1 MTPARTVRLADL
13 TDLIQAPETVGPRAR
28 EVHQELRAEWGPV
41 APGELSP
48 GVRCWFAMGY
58 AEFSEVIRNEEV
70 FSRNGDNWSAVQE
83 GKIQPDMP
91 IYPFVTTRQNSF
103 HNDGELRQ
111 RLRSP
116 IDRALSRVDEH
127 GYAAQVRGICND
139 LVDDMLERG
148 EADLVQDYAVLIPLL
163 SVAAMFGMGRE
174 VGDSM
179 RKAAHKVLGG
189 GQLAQEG
196 VIELAVE
203 IVDHIARRRR
213 DPSDDLTSHLIDDP
227 GLWDDNEIMEAM
239 IVMIIA
245 GNELTIAT
253 ITQTLLLM
261 LSDDRFAGRLRGGRL
276 DVDQAIEEV
285 MWRDPPCYN
294 ITPRFALRDVEL
306 GGQLIRKGDAVVPC
320 IAAANLDPLMTGDDP
335 WLEVGNRAHMSW
347 SAGPHSCPAQR
358 PGTIIVQA
366 AVRTV
371 VERLPEVSLAVPA
384 DQVERNTDSLS
395 YRYPTSMPVRF
406 VRTQS

>member
-1 MTPARTVRLADL
+1 MSPTRTVRLDDL
-13 TDLIQAPETVGPRAR
+13 TDVVSAAETVGGDPRA
-28 EVHQELRAEWGPV
+28 VHARMRAEWGPV

-48 GVRCWFAMGY
+48 GVRAWFAMGY
-58 AEFSEVIRNEEV
+58 AEFSEVIRNEDV
-70 FSRNGDNWSAVQE
+70 FSRNGDNWRAVQE
-83 GKIQPDMP
+83 GKIHPDMP

-103 HNDGELRQ
+103 HNDGELRR

-116 IDRALSRVDEH
+116 VDRALSRINEH
-127 GYAAQVRGICND
+127 GYAAQVRDICGD

-163 SVAAMFGMGRE
+163 SVAAMFGMGSE
-174 VGDSM
+174 VGDTM

-203 IVDHIARRRR
+203 IVEHISKRRA
-213 DPSDDLTSHLIDDP
+213 DPKDDLTSRLIDDP
-227 GLWDDNEIMEAM
+227 GLWDDNEVMEAM

-253 ITQTLLLM
+253 ITQTLLLI
-261 LSDDRFAGRLRGGRL
+261 LSDQRFAGRLRGGRL
-276 DVDQAIEEV
+276 DVDQAIDEV

-320 IAAANLDPLMTGDDP
+320 VAAANVDPLMTGGDP

-347 SAGPHSCPAQR
+347 SAGPHGCPAQR

-371 VERLPEVSLAVPA
+371 LERLPEVSLAVPA

-395 YRYPTSMPVRF
+395 YRYPTSMPVTFSRNL
-406 VRTQS
+406 T